1 MKPPFPPAL
10 LQKYLSGQC
19 TEEEKVQ
26 VEAWY
31 DSMQG
36 ETAFLDQLPETDVA
50 GIQENTFLGIKNQL
64 GFEENKPEQT
74 INWRWLTSIAASVLI
89 AAGVYF
95 LYHIKN
101 QSKEQIIAQRHVRKE
116 AVALVT
122 FRNEAKRIV
131 IHRLPDRS
139 SVAMHPDAIITY
151 PQKFDSAQRAVT
163 FSGEGFFDIQKD
175 PSRPFLIESG
185 ELVIRVLGTSF
196 NVKAPVSRK
205 VVQVDVVTGSVQV
218 SARGKVGNPQQVT
231 LKPKEQALF
240 EAGSGKLTARAIAPQ
255 IRKPIYEPVTIVFE
269 ETPMN
274 TVTEQLEKRFNV
286 NISLSNPGL
295 AHCSVTANFESQ
307 PLSSI
312 LEMLCTTLEA
322 SYSLSG
328 ETITISGAPCE

>member
-1 MKPPFPPAL
+1 MKPPLPPAL

-31 DSMQG
+31 DSLQG
-36 ETAFLDQLPETDVA
+36 ETAFLDQLPEPEVT
-50 GIQENTFLGIKNQL
+50 GIQENTFLEIKNQL
-64 GFEENKPEQT
+64 GFEESTP
-74 INWRWLTSIAASVLI
+74 IPAFNWRWLTSIAASVLI
-89 AAGVYF
+89 AASIYF
-95 LYHIKN
+95 LYNIKTH
-101 QSKEQIIAQRHVRKE
+101 SKEQFIAQRNIRK
-116 AVALVT
+116 VAAGLVT

-151 PQKFDSAQRAVT
+151 PKKFDPAQRAVT

-175 PSRPFLIESG
+175 PERPFLIESG
-185 ELVIRVLGTSF
+185 ELAIRVLGTSF

-205 VVQVDVVTGSVQV
+205 VFQVDVVTGSVQV
-218 SARGKVGNPQQVT
+218 SAKGTAGNPQQVT

-240 EAGSGKLTARAIAPQ
+240 EAGSGKLTARVIAPQ

-274 TVTEQLEKRFNV
+274 TVTTQLEKRFNV
-286 NISLSNPGL
+286 NIALSNPGL

-322 SYSLSG
+322 SYSLTG
-328 ETITISGAPCE
+328 DAITISGAPCE